1 MGVFAVH
8 YRYADDPEALAEH
21 RPAHRQFLRDL
32 LERDVVL
39 AAGAYPDGERGAL
52 LVFRAD
58 SEQNVA
64 RLLEADPYRAHDLI
78 HGCEIRRWTQAMGPW
93 AE

>member
-1 MGVFAVH
+1 MPVFAVH

-21 RPAHRQFLRDL
+21 RPAHRQFLREL
-32 LERDVVL
+32 LDRGVVL
-39 AAGAYPDGERGAL
+39 AAGAYPEGPAGAL

-58 SEQNVA
+58 SEQDVA
-64 RLLEADPYRAHDLI
+64 RLLETDPYLAHGLI
-78 HGCEIRRWTQAMGPW
+78 AGAEIRRWTQAMGPW